1 MPLLSTADVMQDRW
15 STIEIVGT
23 QKTGKTYSLYSMM
36 KHLDHSP
43 QVNKT
48 LDLFDL
54 DGDGAE
60 ALLTALEKNGKMP
73 WARRPEEGGRLRLW
87 RYNTRGR
94 HMKEGPAPTR
104 EMDPFIDFIRD
115 LNTLVN
121 MLDQQGEWKDP
132 KLAPGCVVIDPCT
145 SYCEM
150 CWDYILQKRG
160 KELGGSKE
168 QGAITEDG
176 KMMKYVEPTDW
187 TALQEKTVDMV
198 KSLKSLPC
206 HRIVTFHE
214 ELIQEIV
221 SGTISMEKG
230 VPAIQPMKTGNIVN
244 LPLLSGKLQSSI
256 GKNFSII
263 LYTRYQPSQTRSE
276 SYKWLTVPS
285 EHERVKTVGARNKTD
300 LPQWMVQDF
309 CKLLD

>member
-1 MPLLSTADVMQDRW
+1 MPLLTSEQVALERYC
-15 STIEIVGT
+15 TIEIVGT
-23 QKTGKTYSLYSMM
+23 QKTGKTYSLWTMM

-43 QVNKT
+43 QENKV

-60 ALLTALEKNGKMP
+60 ALLTALEKNGKMA
-73 WARRPEEGGRLRLW
+73 WARRPEEGGRLRVW

-94 HMKEGPAPTR
+94 TMKEGPAPTR
-104 EMDPFIDFIRD
+104 EMDPFLDFIKD
-115 LNTLVN
+115 LNSLIN
-121 MLDQQGEWKDP
+121 MLGPDKKWRNP
-132 KLAPGCVVIDPCT
+132 ATAPGCVCIDPCT
-145 SYCEM
+145 SYTEM

-160 KELGGSKE
+160 KELGGSRE

-176 KMMKYVEPTDW
+176 KALKYVEPTDW
-187 TALQEKTVDMV
+187 TALQEKTIDMI
-198 KSLKSLPC
+198 KSVKSLPC

-221 SGTISMEKG
+221 SGTVSMDKNI
-230 VPAIQPMKTGNIVN
+230 PAIQPVKTGTIVN
-244 LPLLSGKLQSSI
+244 LPLLSGKLQSSV

-263 LYTRYQPSQTRSE
+263 VYTRYMPAQSRSDC
-276 SYKWLTVPS
+276 YKWLTVPS
-285 EHERVKTVGARNKTD
+285 DQERVKTAGARNRID
-300 LPQWMVQDF
+300 LPQYMLQDY